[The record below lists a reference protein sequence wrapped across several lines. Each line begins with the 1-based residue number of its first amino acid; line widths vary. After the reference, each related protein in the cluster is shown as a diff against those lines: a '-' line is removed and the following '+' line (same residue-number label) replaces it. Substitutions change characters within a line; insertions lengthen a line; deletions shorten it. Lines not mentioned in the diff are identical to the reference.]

1 MALRAIKL
9 WAKKRAIYSNIMGFL
24 GGVAWA
30 MLVAKVCQVYPNACA
45 ATIVTHFFR
54 IMYEWDWPNPI
65 VLKAMEEGPLQVRQW
80 NPKVSFSFWHPWT
93 NKERETNQNNKCFY
107 GMLLIK
113 YIHLVVSC

>member
-30 MLVAKVCQVYPNACA
+30 MLVAKVCQMYPNACA
-45 ATIVTHFFR
+45 ATIVTRFFR
-54 IMYEWDWPNPI
+54 IMYEWDWPNPL

-80 NPKVSFSFWHPWT
+80 NPKVSFSFWHTWMHGQR
-93 NKERETNQNNKCFY
+93 KKDRR
-107 GMLLIK
+107 IK
-113 YIHLVVSC
+113 TTSVSMACCL